1 MSINLRPGIWTP
13 WAGIYCPTCHTPPE
27 ARRSLEPR
35 ARKTGEV
42 TGTCEDCGSS
52 VWLPDEVGLPQQVMQ
67 AVVAE
72 MRGAVISNMAQTG
85 GMCCAAYVSPIGL
98 DYFIC
103 IEAMVEGIG
112 ISMFRNEGSESGDP
126 DDWREITVLG
136 TTVTDSDG
144 DDVLVADESHVPEA
158 AKVIIDFIRN
168 HPTFNSRDITMSP
181 VITTINA

>member
-1 MSINLRPGIWTP
+1 MTLKLQPGIWTP

-42 TGTCEDCGSS
+42 TGTCNDCGIS

-67 AVVAE
+67 AVDAE
-72 MRGAVISNMAQTG
+72 MRGAVTGNMAQTG
-85 GMCCAAYVSPIGL
+85 GMCCAAYITPKGL

-103 IEAMVEGIG
+103 VEAMVEGIG
-112 ISMFRNEGSESGDP
+112 ISMFRDEGSESGDP
-126 DDWREITVLG
+126 DDWRQITVLG

-158 AKVIIDFIRN
+158 VKVIVDFINN
-168 HPTFNSRDITMSP
+168 HPTFDSRDITMSP